1 MKYSLSKKFSRV
13 KNFAKLSKKRLLA
26 LVKKL
31 TRRNKYRKQ
40 RGGWGEPIVNN

>member
-1 MKYSLSKKFSRV
+1 MKHSRSKRFSRI
-13 KNFAKLSKKRLLA
+13 KNFARLSKKRLLN

-40 RGGWGEPIVNN
+40 SGG

>member
-1 MKYSLSKKFSRV
+1 MKHTHSKRFSRI

-31 TRRNKYRKQ
+31 TRRNKHRKQ
-40 RGGWGEPIVNN
+40 RGG

>member
-1 MKYSLSKKFSRV
+1 MKHTRSKRFSRV

-31 TRRNKYRKQ
+31 TRRNKNRKQ
-40 RGGWGEPIVNN
+40 RGG

>member
-1 MKYSLSKKFSRV
+1 MKHTRSKRFSRI

-31 TRRNKYRKQ
+31 TRRNKHRKQ
-40 RGGWGEPIVNN
+40 RGG